1 MENKTNK
8 HNQSN
13 RVAGDIEISSNE
25 SFTIDARKSGGI
37 NVDGNLKVNSQKD
50 LTIIGDGE
58 SSENIDMNIKKILKD
73 KDAFELYESN
83 KKHKPTVIYTKEKYK
98 AETSEFEMKKSTL
111 VSEGEIIIDAAN
123 IDLRDSIIAAG
134 EAIYF
139 KGLEGVECDNTYIGS
154 KKIYLDKHESATD
167 LLVTGVIGGCKIEG
181 ALEIVANQFNHDEL

>member
-73 KDAFELYESN
+73 KDAFKLYESN
-83 KKHKPTVIYTKEKYK
+83 KKYKPTVIYTKEKYK
-98 AETSEFEMKKSTL
+98 AETSEFVMKKSTL
-111 VSEGEIIIDAAN
+111 VSAGEIIINASN

-134 EAIYF
+134 EYIYLKGFKEVKCDNSYIEAKRIYF
-139 KGLEGVECDNTYIGS
+139 DKYESAMDLSVTDVAGTCRLEGELQLAG
-154 KKIYLDKHESATD
+154 
-167 LLVTGVIGGCKIEG
+167 
-181 ALEIVANQFNHDEL
+181 NQFNHDEL